1 MSLPG
6 LPGLDRRAA
15 RELLRTGTLEVQGR
29 LVVSS
34 NAALYCT
41 LRAGGRELPAIY
53 KPIRFERPLWDFPDG
68 TLANREVA
76 AALVSDASG
85 WGIVPPTVL
94 RDGPFGPGM
103 VQLWIETDPA
113 VHSWDLVRTSDRR
126 LRRMALFDAVVNNT
140 DRKGGHIL
148 PVCLEPG
155 LSGEGSAGGAT
166 PSTGRSAGRA
176 TPSPAAADEPFNA
189 AAELGEEPL
198 DHSSRPLH
206 LYGVDHGVCFSDDP
220 KLRTVLWAWRGQPIE
235 PAELAELAALGEELQ
250 GRLGRRL
257 ARLLAPTEVAAAND
271 RLASLLSEQR
281 FPLPDPELPAVPW
294 PPY

>member
-1 MSLPG
+1 MSCPRT
-6 LPGLDRRAA
+6 RRSTAPSGPA
-15 RELLRTGTLEVQGR
+15 
-29 LVVSS
+29 
-34 NAALYCT
+34 
-41 LRAGGRELPAIY
+41 GRELPAIY

-155 LSGEGSAGGAT
+155 LSGGDSAGGSAGGST
-166 PSTGRSAGRA
+166 PSTERSAGRA
-176 TPSPAAADEPFNA
+176 TPSPPVDDEAFDA

-235 PAELAELAALGEELQ
+235 PAELAELAALGEGLQ

-257 ARLLAPTEVAAAND
+257 ARLLAPTEVAATND
-271 RLASLLSEQR
+271 RLASLLTEQR

>member
-6 LPGLDRRAA
+6 LAGLDPAQA
-15 RELLRTGTLEVQGR
+15 FGLLRTGELQVQGR

-41 LRAGGRELPAIY
+41 LRSAGREQPAIY
-53 KPIRFERPLWDFPDG
+53 KPVRFERPLWDFPDG

-76 AALVSDASG
+76 AALVSDAMG
-85 WGIVPPTVL
+85 WAIVPPTVL

-113 VHSWDLVRTSDRR
+113 VHSWDLVRMSDRR
-126 LRRMALFDAVVNNT
+126 LRRMAIFDAVVNNT

-148 PVCLEPG
+148 PVSLDPAG
-155 LSGEGSAGGAT
+155 TSAGVDDGLAIE
-166 PSTGRSAGRA
+166 RQAEI
-176 TPSPAAADEPFNA
+176 ADEPV
-189 AAELGEEPL
+189 

-206 LYGVDHGVCFSDDP
+206 LYGVDHGVCFSDEP
-220 KLRTVLWAWRGQPIE
+220 KLRTVLWAWRGEPFE
-235 PAELAELAALGEELQ
+235 PAELEELGSLSAALDGK
-250 GRLGRRL
+250 LGRRL
-257 ARLLAPTEVAAAND
+257 AGLLEPVEVAATRS
-271 RLASLLSEQR
+271 RLAGLLAEGC
-281 FPLPDPELPAVPW
+281 FPQPDPERPAIPW

>member
-113 VHSWDLVRTSDRR
+113 VHPWDLLRTSDRR

-148 PVCLEPG
+148 PVCLEQG
-155 LSGEGSAGGAT
+155 LSGV
-166 PSTGRSAGRA
+166 SAGRA
-176 TPSPAAADEPFNA
+176 ISSPAADDEPFDDV
-189 AAELGEEPL
+189 AELGEEPV

-235 PAELAELAALGEELQ
+235 PAELAELAALSEELQ
-250 GRLGRRL
+250 GGLGRRL
-257 ARLLAPTEVAAAND
+257 ARLLAPTEVAAAKD
-271 RLASLLSEQR
+271 RLASLLTEQR